1 MNDNFSFDGA
11 DAADMPLDL
20 SFSSLPLP
28 EGEAAAGFHLPEM
41 TPAQEQA
48 KADSPKLVD
57 EWRQDVQMLDDGGLN
72 GLEER
77 AGLEAGVSL
86 DAEATEEEGSESFNP
101 QLGDMDSVRHQG
113 AMLMKGVEERKREQ
127 VRDRQN
133 MVMNLLRAG
142 RNDQEALKRIAE
154 RWGEDAV
161 SRLESANEEERS
173 YMLGM
178 RLAEVL
184 GDGDSDVGFQIYKNT
199 HNLWGK
205 GIVSPEQVWK
215 DFAERG
221 KDIVERED
229 RQRVERE
236 RRISDLN
243 GVVSRYVS
251 GEQDSL
257 SADERMALFHAG
269 VSVASMEKARRG
281 VRLMEAFE
289 QDSRLYHDDIADD
302 LFGIIGNDDDALMM
316 LCNLLRNRSRST
328 AHDRLGM
335 GDAEKRADEAY
346 QEVMENSN
354 PWVMAV
360 AGQPIQ
366 NAKMASG
373 LFMTGKV
380 AGVKTKRSLERAL
393 QNMRSHE
400 DARMKAAA
408 LQVSVAKARQMG
420 LSDAEAFELAGVHE
434 QERRE
439 LQQKRSRIFSALT
452 TALEGGEDD
461 YFSSDEASSLSKVGY
476 HLGSMTGDT
485 APWFL
490 PYAGPLIG
498 LNTSMQ
504 RRREEGYMLG
514 LDVDEIEKRA
524 FWFGA
529 ADAAE
534 EMIGFHGLFRA
545 TPLYKGVRKLL
556 RTKKGAGVRAQV
568 SGSPAA
574 QYALQGVAGT
584 VEEGIL
590 EPTAG
595 YLMRSAINPLLDDE
609 RGKQTW
615 DQYASELSQMTS
627 GEQGLALLAFSFGLS
642 GLNYSQL
649 SRAAREFR
657 LSLKNYEALGGTA
670 QGYLEAREEKTAE
683 GFLNKALANLHD
695 SWMEDP
701 QSSLE
706 RASAAAGE
714 RLSGERIE
722 SLRELDAWRAAEDA
736 GMVPRVE
743 PAEQEGMFRVYAP
756 ARSTKAPREDAS
768 VSREGEEEDAPS
780 YTLMDGEQM
789 TAYLQAFVSEQV
801 ESDILYTQHLLA
813 GDVTVRQALAQ
824 GRFDAAEVITRTVTD
839 EKTGAER
846 VVIAP
851 ETLGQMKARADMAMA
866 AIRALEA
873 EGVSYE
879 DAAARM
885 DASLSEHLP
894 LGTLV
899 KTWEEAQERIRT
911 EQARNP
917 EFKVPAMDA
926 PFSNAYVTKVRRGDT
941 FRRVLRYARGNATVE
956 DLMEETMEQAV
967 ISWQAEQGLT
977 WGEFGAM
984 LQEAQ
989 RAMNELFPEARGE
1002 EMQFIHL
1009 DAGKPVT
1016 GHDAIEAFSKIGR
1029 SRWLAD
1035 AVNHPSLPS
1044 WLRKLL
1050 NHLVKFLGAFKARVQ
1065 LGEMVRQAEEQG
1077 VFTLPVRQ
1085 ALAVMLDAGNAL
1097 YRDQQGDL
1105 MELSMERARAQA
1117 ELDAMFGA
1125 GVATEAR
1132 TLEDELAESRKEDEE
1147 RRKEA
1152 EDEARAPENSPEA
1165 QEARREREQAR
1176 VEALGEPDGSG
1187 VFNGAFIE
1195 VQEGVR
1201 LGFIDKNKLTLC
1213 PDVPQFKQG
1222 ADEQTGVV
1230 NPIVG
1235 AWQRNAAPISV
1246 WRREDGSLQ
1255 VISGRHRF
1263 NACTDEDIN
1272 CTVYDEAAGFDLDWA
1287 QTHDVENNIRDGQA
1301 SLFEIARY
1309 VSQKGLTKEEAV
1321 ERGIFRKGQSRR
1333 GVELG
1338 MYGCSDLLD
1347 ALGNELVSPDD
1358 AWRVAMAFRNQTE
1371 VQRAGLRALMEGK
1384 SWQQA
1389 FAVMQV
1395 AANMDRIRG
1404 LAEAAG
1410 MTFETDLFG
1419 NSHAEE
1425 YFARLAQYA
1434 AARVSELT
1442 REISSISGAS
1452 RRPETARKYG
1462 VDVRDAGAL
1471 EAVVKDL
1478 KAQRARWQN
1487 FGLHEDLIKEAN
1499 DAVMVELGVKTRE
1512 EVDRENGVLPLE
1524 APEQEAVS
1532 ADTGMLQLSQDVSR
1546 MLDAALAR
1554 GAAPA
1559 EDEAP
1564 ATNFSLVSIPSGEV
1578 ITTAAEM
1585 RARLKP
1591 LQGKVFVNKNTG
1603 IEAVI
1608 EARVSGKTVGKAQQA
1623 QMSVANL
1630 KAVGFS
1636 AEEARKIHYT
1646 AATRIHELFENA
1658 EDGRFEEEY
1667 KDDPSRA
1674 GAYHFFNTVEI
1685 EGIGSFDVNVTALAL
1700 KNEDQKL
1707 LYTLELTIE
1716 NPKGVSV
1723 AYPNPDIQ
1731 GDAYSAS
1738 GVSTRNLSSYRSFV
1752 EKEKASIRKKAVA
1765 DGTFMKAP
1773 NGANTNL
1780 TEDQWLSVRTEAFKN
1795 WFGDWEK
1802 DPQNASKVVD
1812 ENGEPRVVYHGT
1824 YGDFTVF
1831 DKAMIGS
1838 ATDYGLW
1845 GRGFYFTNMENTPY
1859 GNKKLALFL
1868 NFRNPFIF
1876 NDYKSA
1882 EEIGDYLNIW
1892 DGNFHEDDRF
1902 GIFRPYARGAAQI
1915 AGSAQERGHDGLIAV
1930 LGKWTEYIAFEPNQI
1945 KSATDNRGTF
1955 DPKNPDITFSVIG
1968 PNAATWGK
1976 YADKAFAGRDDGKLR
1991 AEIDASQASLKAPE
2005 NFPFL
2010 SMFDE
2015 WSRGM
2020 GYRKNPVWRGLLEDV
2035 LNFDELY
2042 EAYPS
2047 LRKMYVFAYKNKKDS
2062 ARGYYDSEERS
2073 ITINL
2078 AHIGPTG
2085 AQLSTLLHEIQ
2096 HAIQDIEGFARGS
2109 NLEEGRSLD
2118 DYMRSAGE
2126 IESRNVEK
2134 RILWDG
2140 ERRESKPFNDTL
2152 EFPGEAIVSFSIASA
2167 QEQGL
2172 FKSGHFEAGN
2182 AVITEPGV
2190 TFSITAL
2197 HASPHSFRKFSTDFM
2212 GKGEGAQAYGW
2223 GLYFAENPK
2232 VNRSYMNQFAQD
2244 KATWKFREVE
2254 TGVIEVMQRSLV
2266 GSFLPKDALPEA
2278 KEDASD
2284 IAWSVLGDLVDAARG
2299 SMTVLDI
2306 VMELHDEI
2314 DTNRKYA
2321 ETYPQERE
2329 KLEQLEGFML
2339 SLLDHLDEIEVRTGM
2354 PSNYRVELNVED
2366 SELLGWDYV
2375 DETVLALLK
2384 DSPVE
2389 EVRYALEHAERRA
2402 DYRGEN
2408 VSGKDVYQ
2416 ELFDAFWDGEDGT
2429 KQEAQKAASVSL
2441 LSSDI
2446 KGIRYA
2452 DGYTRGKV
2460 EEEQTYNYVIFDGN
2474 DIKITAFADES
2485 TGGAW
2490 ADYEDP
2496 TATFSI
2502 IGEKA
2507 ASFQEYHNNGLS
2519 YTDPADGK
2527 RKAIIDSRGVRL
2539 RKEHVSVSEGG
2550 HVNVSLAAAL
2560 DFPELFR
2567 AYPELRKLRVDFYRD
2582 SRSGTGGFTDP
2593 QEHYIAVN
2601 VARGGKNA
2609 APGMVLDTILHEVQH
2624 VIQGYE
2630 GFAVGAG
2637 NMSREQA
2644 LAYLGESMSQLAGRD
2659 DAWAKEALP
2668 RLERMRQELE
2678 AGTLQPAFVY
2688 VFSHGEQEARLAGSF
2703 EKNSEG
2709 VVMSGLNGFRL
2720 LDAPPFS
2727 IPLTGDIT
2735 ELGGITF
2742 GAGRFGRMAGRVLA
2756 PNGDWLYDEMVFR
2769 MRAAAQRSVSKL
2781 RLFETGDRERGL
2793 ELLAEAQELISTVE
2807 RFLPHTY
2814 GFGLEPYKIWLNV
2827 FSLLYGNSG
2836 KMAPGDAVASALEAI
2851 PMKRWPEIMEGSI
2864 GKSFVNWAEKRPE
2877 LEDVV
2882 EEARREIAE
2891 RQADYELDSAPD
2903 ADNRAALAA
2912 RKGVEQEV
2920 WRRLFEEH
2928 GAEFLEEYG
2937 EQKVFRL
2944 VGKFMARVVEQIDR
2958 FRKDR
2963 TLGRIRRVAASVA
2976 PRTNPQGKPLRGK
2989 MDAESYRRLEDRL
3002 RLMEMTP
3009 AQYDAFFRKNFP
3021 EVLDEE
3027 AAGQQEGRTLWE
3039 DVKPQDMVTVE
3050 TTDAEGGAL
3059 ALTVTKA
3066 TFEAY
3071 ACYEKMSVET
3081 AENAARALGEF
3092 IATRREAWENA
3103 AESKKNEIEDLLRPV
3118 LEAAGRT
3125 DDQAM
3130 ATHRKQARLKTL
3142 PSGPMS
3148 LTGYLLNFSQYM
3160 QGLQSVPAFRGIAKK
3175 FERRAARFAVQ
3186 KQACEKDT
3194 LAFVKKAAGR
3204 ILQTEDE
3211 YEIADWIYEQRG
3223 GLDTGLTIT
3232 EQEPDWQ
3239 GKAREEYRAGVLNL
3253 IRRKVR
3259 KRGAARTLAHVAFL
3273 MKDMDAEL
3281 KAEIE
3286 RIWPD
3291 ARDEVWSEKDA
3302 AVFTEKELDRY
3313 GSQEKYV
3320 EEHAARARKASKW
3333 GKGKSPYQAQSY
3345 KLDHIS
3351 RMEAAYII
3359 LLSQQEDYQEMLR
3372 LKGFTQEILE
3382 GLEQFAGSEVME
3394 FSRALRE
3401 KLNERGQEVK
3411 EVTESRYG
3419 APFPMIE
3426 NYFRAFFDV
3435 GIEAIDQSIMDAAS
3449 YGDAATGGKFGL
3461 IHARKKHHASLDLSI
3476 DVLTAYYAAMNE
3488 QDVYLYGSEISRDM
3502 RALINYRGEN
3512 GTRGAR
3518 VLEKVIGRDA
3528 LNKLLVWCDS
3538 FDKGMAG
3545 NVRGFLEMQKSL
3557 NRISSAAAI
3566 TLLPG
3571 RVGTWLKQSTALI
3584 NAAFSSDEIDPHE
3597 WAASMARMAAGKLAL
3612 SPRELMKRA
3621 ALDARDATETA
3632 VIREAMSADEAGRAA
3647 SGAWKRLNVKGMNLL
3662 TQTDVGL
3669 NAVSSAIL
3677 YDAVYRKE
3685 MKRNPGLSRE
3695 EADRRAMMEVELSL
3709 SRKAQPMTPQ
3719 QRSLAAQTRSVWN
3732 VGMLFL
3738 GGESINTFAETVAL
3752 WKQGGMKNKAK
3763 SVSMFYAHGLL
3774 LASMSAMLNF
3784 FTDDE
3789 RRRKRREWWHIFI
3802 DALQGPLQGI
3812 PFLGALAGG
3821 AVRGMSS
3828 LCGYRYYEA
3837 TTSLVP
3843 FASWDNL
3850 ERAGKDLA
3858 KLFDGKDKDWVDFP
3872 LAFMGALR
3880 MAAFGAALG
3889 GASTP
3894 KGARFKA
3901 AAFSAAAF
3909 VNLTEFL
3916 LRAMKGL
3923 PLRLDGK

>member
-1 MNDNFSFDGA
+1 MFETDFFPLAQEAKHSDLLPESFDHLQEN
-11 DAADMPLDL
+11 DAPT
-20 SFSSLPLP
+20 SLQDWGQVPGSRKLP
-28 EGEAAAGFHLPEM
+28 EFKP
-41 TPAQEQA
+41 
-48 KADSPKLVD
+48 D
-57 EWRQDVQMLDDGGLN
+57 E
-72 GLEER
+72 
-77 AGLEAGVSL
+77 
-86 DAEATEEEGSESFNP
+86 
-101 QLGDMDSVRHQG
+101 
-113 AMLMKGVEERKREQ
+113 
-127 VRDRQN
+127 
-133 MVMNLLRAG
+133 
-142 RNDQEALKRIAE
+142 
-154 RWGEDAV
+154 
-161 SRLESANEEERS
+161 SRLK
-173 YMLGM
+173 L
-178 RLAEVL
+178 
-184 GDGDSDVGFQIYKNT
+184 
-199 HNLWGK
+199 
-205 GIVSPEQVWK
+205 
-215 DFAERG
+215 
-221 KDIVERED
+221 
-229 RQRVERE
+229 
-236 RRISDLN
+236 
-243 GVVSRYVS
+243 
-251 GEQDSL
+251 
-257 SADERMALFHAG
+257 
-269 VSVASMEKARRG
+269 
-281 VRLMEAFE
+281 
-289 QDSRLYHDDIADD
+289 
-302 LFGIIGNDDDALMM
+302 
-316 LCNLLRNRSRST
+316 
-328 AHDRLGM
+328 
-335 GDAEKRADEAY
+335 
-346 QEVMENSN
+346 
-354 PWVMAV
+354 
-360 AGQPIQ
+360 
-366 NAKMASG
+366 
-373 LFMTGKV
+373 
-380 AGVKTKRSLERAL
+380 
-393 QNMRSHE
+393 
-400 DARMKAAA
+400 
-408 LQVSVAKARQMG
+408 
-420 LSDAEAFELAGVHE
+420 
-434 QERRE
+434 
-439 LQQKRSRIFSALT
+439 FSAL
-452 TALEGGEDD
+452 ALGDD
-461 YFSSDEASSLSKVGY
+461 ADEEAK
-476 HLGSMTGDT
+476 
-485 APWFL
+485 
-490 PYAGPLIG
+490 G
-498 LNTSMQ
+498 LVKA
-504 RRREEGYMLG
+504 EGYQPPVTPDEEACLG
-514 LDVDEIEKRA
+514 LDVCVSLFGLDQAADPYLYWARQGKEAPQFKDMGEAHRAVWQDFSERTRVEDAAYKERTRRVQQEQEEISHRMVDCVAGKEGSWDACPADLLKYAESPQKVADSIMRARRAYAFAERRGFEDVWRSDALDMADLLTVNVNGNEVLDQQALMLLMTAIDRKVQESQTDSAA
-524 FWFGA
+524 FWRNLYRSFADTARGAESLGVKAVQAVRDIPGMSGMEEWYSNNIAPLQGVKDTFDGQRQLFDRYEQRREALNTMQDVMHEFGQRMRGTSPDASWYVKAINGAGNITGQSLSYMAPGGWALALAGDMGHAGNAASRNGDSLVDVTINGLRNTVEEKGFGVFSVFGRMGAINKLMTRTGTGALARLAAKVPGRTFFAGTRTGKMLSTPAFAYVEEMAAEPLAGELFEWTARKLSGMTGMEVKPKDFEVVGPVLQAMGDVEQSGGCALFVAAMAAGHAPRMKQEVAAFVTDAQRAQLAGYTKKHAEEMASFSTAEHKAALAQKYFETDVLKDPEGAAERARKAGAELADRQEARLYQMSGALDKVLEKANIGRIRKLEGTDRYEVSLREGAVVNGVKMEEDRSVEMNEEQTDALVQVVLQGAYLNGVRVMQDAVLGNAAISEAGKMDFIETLDMLSEEAPAEYRKAAAETGGMTVPGLMDVAARAQARIDAIVREEGVSVQEARSRTDAEVMGKVQLGSIADLAAAFERRLDHAVRSGEITRGRSEEIRNGTAAASFAHRFTMATDPGSSLLLYAGGHATTANVMEDVQESALVHYMNLTGKDWQDLWEHLQA
-529 ADAAE
+529 ADAVL
-534 EMIGFHGLFRA
+534 GR
-545 TPLYKGVRKLL
+545 YGVSLG
-556 RTKKGAGVRAQV
+556 TYEG
-568 SGSPAA
+568 PAHDA
-574 QYALQGVAGT
+574 RDV
-584 VEEGIL
+584 VE
-590 EPTAG
+590 
-595 YLMRSAINPLLDDE
+595 S
-609 RGKQTW
+609 
-615 DQYASELSQMTS
+615 
-627 GEQGLALLAFSFGLS
+627 FS
-642 GLNYSQL
+642 N
-649 SRAAREFR
+649 
-657 LSLKNYEALGGTA
+657 LSL
-670 QGYLEAREEKTAE
+670 
-683 GFLNKALANLHD
+683 
-695 SWMEDP
+695 S
-701 QSSLE
+701 SSL
-706 RASAAAGE
+706 AD
-714 RLSGERIE
+714 IE
-722 SLRELDAWRAAEDA
+722 SLPVPQWVKDTAEFALKNLEDS
-736 GMVPRVE
+736 
-743 PAEQEGMFRVYAP
+743 
-756 ARSTKAPREDAS
+756 ARIIR
-768 VSREGEEEDAPS
+768 
-780 YTLMDGEQM
+780 MGEQWNEFAATDEGKKFM
-789 TAYLQAFVSEQV
+789 EEHGGLADALQAV
-801 ESDILYTQHLLA
+801 
-813 GDVTVRQALAQ
+813 
-824 GRFDAAEVITRTVTD
+824 
-839 EKTGAER
+839 
-846 VVIAP
+846 
-851 ETLGQMKARADMAMA
+851 
-866 AIRALEA
+866 
-873 EGVSYE
+873 GVSTE
-879 DAAARM
+879 SVFRQARM
-885 DASLSEHLP
+885 DAAQKLDVEMVHADLASRRAP
-894 LGTLV
+894 GDATMTLGELEAL
-899 KTWEEAQERIRT
+899 EESM
-911 EQARNP
+911 AR
-917 EFKVPAMDA
+917 MDA
-926 PFSNAYVTKVRRGDT
+926 A
-941 FRRVLRYARGNATVE
+941 E
-956 DLMEETMEQAV
+956 DVEET
-967 ISWQAEQGLT
+967 AE
-977 WGEFGAM
+977 
-984 LQEAQ
+984 
-989 RAMNELFPEARGE
+989 E
-1002 EMQFIHL
+1002 E
-1009 DAGKPVT
+1009 DETDPVT
-1016 GHDAIEAFSKIGR
+1016 GIAGNSASPAPLVEDAGGSLEGVEEEAEHDEEAGAEFR
-1029 SRWLAD
+1029 DHAFVRVAPD
-1035 AVNHPSLPS
+1035 CVFAQVRVDSL
-1044 WLRKLL
+1044 
-1050 NHLVKFLGAFKARVQ
+1050 
-1065 LGEMVRQAEEQG
+1065 
-1077 VFTLPVRQ
+1077 
-1085 ALAVMLDAGNAL
+1085 ALA
-1097 YRDQQGDL
+1097 
-1105 MELSMERARAQA
+1105 
-1117 ELDAMFGA
+1117 
-1125 GVATEAR
+1125 
-1132 TLEDELAESRKEDEE
+1132 
-1147 RRKEA
+1147 
-1152 EDEARAPENSPEA
+1152 
-1165 QEARREREQAR
+1165 
-1176 VEALGEPDGSG
+1176 
-1187 VFNGAFIE
+1187 
-1195 VQEGVR
+1195 
-1201 LGFIDKNKLTLC
+1201 
-1213 PDVPQFKQG
+1213 PDVEQFKQG
-1222 ADEQTGVV
+1222 DHNER
-1230 NPIVG
+1230 G
-1235 AWQRNAAPISV
+1235 AVKGRELQGRFREDAQPISV
-1246 WRREDGSLQ
+1246 WRRRDGALH
-1255 VISGRHRF
+1255 VITGRHRF
-1263 NACTDEDIN
+1263 DLAVRDGVEFIPAYVYEEDDAHDA
-1272 CTVYDEAAGFDLDWA
+1272 TWA
-1287 QTHDVENNIRDGQA
+1287 KMHDVGQNMLDGQA
-1301 SLFEIARY
+1301 SALEVAFFVRNSNMGRDEMEAQGYLRPGSANVMGWDIATLAGDEVFTRLKNGVITDNEAWKVCRLSSTEAGQMLALQLREKGKPWDY
-1309 VSQKGLTKEEAV
+1309 VAAYVKEA
-1321 ERGIFRKGQSRR
+1321 
-1333 GVELG
+1333 
-1338 MYGCSDLLD
+1338 D
-1347 ALGNELVSPDD
+1347 
-1358 AWRVAMAFRNQTE
+1358 RVAAEKSREGEAF
-1371 VQRAGLRALMEGK
+1371 
-1384 SWQQA
+1384 
-1389 FAVMQV
+1389 
-1395 AANMDRIRG
+1395 
-1404 LAEAAG
+1404 
-1410 MTFETDLFG
+1410 DLFG
-1419 NSHAEE
+1419 NDTSWQEDCE
-1425 YFARLAQYA
+1425 KVARF
-1434 AARVSELT
+1434 AARGISLIAERLSLLKKSRGISRRKDLAGRMGIRLETDADLNAAIHDLERAKGAWQSHDPALHLHDRALAWDGTSEVNPFERVPVSGATFSVVAMDSSGTVLAPETFVTREDGSPDWFVIPRRKRQPAMPVRLLVGSDVGEHRGYGLTHILASRGFSFWKDRSPERYISSILANVSELYEVAPG
-1442 REISSISGAS
+1442 RELLVKGRQPSSWMLLQLDRKDGFYSIVSAYPVRQGKKPLGKKLPLAERQPANANSG
-1452 RRPETARKYG
+1452 TARLGPGSASKAALPSQS
-1462 VDVRDAGAL
+1462 AGGGDGFSLPQGAHVVNVNEVECRFDDGAIVPATFSL
-1471 EAVVKDL
+1471 SLEKEAIKKEAV
-1478 KAQRARWQN
+1478 
-1487 FGLHEDLIKEAN
+1487 
-1499 DAVMVELGVKTRE
+1499 
-1512 EVDRENGVLPLE
+1512 
-1524 APEQEAVS
+1524 
-1532 ADTGMLQLSQDVSR
+1532 
-1546 MLDAALAR
+1546 AA
-1554 GAAPA
+1554 
-1559 EDEAP
+1559 
-1564 ATNFSLVSIPSGEV
+1564 
-1578 ITTAAEM
+1578 
-1585 RARLKP
+1585 
-1591 LQGKVFVNKNTG
+1591 
-1603 IEAVI
+1603 
-1608 EARVSGKTVGKAQQA
+1608 
-1623 QMSVANL
+1623 
-1630 KAVGFS
+1630 
-1636 AEEARKIHYT
+1636 
-1646 AATRIHELFENA
+1646 
-1658 EDGRFEEEY
+1658 
-1667 KDDPSRA
+1667 
-1674 GAYHFFNTVEI
+1674 
-1685 EGIGSFDVNVTALAL
+1685 
-1700 KNEDQKL
+1700 
-1707 LYTLELTIE
+1707 
-1716 NPKGVSV
+1716 
-1723 AYPNPDIQ
+1723 
-1731 GDAYSAS
+1731 
-1738 GVSTRNLSSYRSFV
+1738 
-1752 EKEKASIRKKAVA
+1752 
-1765 DGTFMKAP
+1765 GTFMKAP
-1773 NGANTNL
+1773 NGKETNL
-1780 TEDQWLSVRTEAFKN
+1780 TEDQWLAVRTAAFKN

-1831 DKAMIGS
+1831 DKAKIGS
-1838 ATDYGLW
+1838 ATDYGIW

-1868 NFRNPFIF
+1868 NIRNPFIF

-1902 GIFRPYARGAAQI
+1902 GIFRPYATGAAQI
-1915 AGSAQERGHDGLIAV
+1915 ADSAQERGHDGLIAV

-1945 KSATDNRGTF
+1945 KSSTNNRGTF
-1955 DPKNPDITFSVIG
+1955 DPKNPDITFS
-1968 PNAATWGK
+1968 
-1976 YADKAFAGRDDGKLR
+1976 
-1991 AEIDASQASLKAPE
+1991 
-2005 NFPFL
+2005 
-2010 SMFDE
+2010 
-2015 WSRGM
+2015 
-2020 GYRKNPVWRGLLEDV
+2020 
-2035 LNFDELY
+2035 
-2042 EAYPS
+2042 
-2047 LRKMYVFAYKNKKDS
+2047 
-2062 ARGYYDSEERS
+2062 
-2073 ITINL
+2073 
-2078 AHIGPTG
+2078 
-2085 AQLSTLLHEIQ
+2085 
-2096 HAIQDIEGFARGS
+2096 
-2109 NLEEGRSLD
+2109 
-2118 DYMRSAGE
+2118 
-2126 IESRNVEK
+2126 
-2134 RILWDG
+2134 
-2140 ERRESKPFNDTL
+2140 
-2152 EFPGEAIVSFSIASA
+2152 IVSA
-2167 QEQGL
+2167 QDQGL
-2172 FKSGHFEAGN
+2172 FHDGHFEAGN

-2232 VNRSYMNQFAQD
+2232 VNRSYLNQFAQD

-2254 TGVIEVMQRSLV
+2254 TAAIEEMQRALV

-2339 SLLDHLDEIEVRTGM
+2339 SLLDHLDEIEARPGM
-2354 PSNYRVELNVED
+2354 PSNYKVELNVED

-2389 EVRYALEHAERRA
+2389 EVRYALERAERRA

-2452 DGYTRGKV
+2452 DGFSRRKA

-2582 SRSGTGGFTDP
+2582 SRSGMGGFTDP

-2720 LDAPPFS
+2720 LDAPQFS

-2807 RFLPHTY
+2807 RYLPDSY

-2864 GKSFVNWAEKRPE
+2864 GRSFVNWAEKRPE

-2903 ADNRAALAA
+2903 ADNSAALAA

-2937 EQKVFRL
+2937 EQKVYRL
-2944 VGKFMARVVEQIDR
+2944 ISKFMARVVEQIDR

-2976 PRTNPQGKPLRGK
+2976 PRTSPQGKPLRGK

-3039 DVKPQDMVTVE
+3039 DVKPQDPVTVE

-3239 GKAREEYRAGVLNL
+3239 GKAREEYREGVLNL

-3286 RIWPD
+3286 RVWPD

-3313 GSQEKYV
+3313 GSQKKYV

-3372 LKGFTQEILE
+3372 LKGFTQDVLE
-3382 GLEQFAGSEVME
+3382 ALEQFAGSEVME

-3774 LASMSAMLNF
+3774 LAAMSAMLNF

-3812 PFLGALAGG
+3812 PFWGALAGG